1 MQRILLII
9 PIALGAGLIWAFAT
23 GQDATLARWAG
34 EMQREFQNAL
44 AGNLRAQR
52 AGGAGAF
59 AAFIA
64 LCFGYG
70 FFHALGPGHGKIVV
84 GSYGVARNVPVLR
97 LSVIACLSALGQAI
111 SAIVLVLAGLL
122 VLDWSRTQMV
132 DTATD
137 MMLPVSGAAIGLVGL
152 WLILRGARRAWRS
165 WRVTAGHGGH
175 NHGTEDHGSTD
186 HGHADHACCG
196 HKHGPTVE
204 EVQTA
209 SSPREALAL
218 IFSIALRPCSGAI
231 LLLVLTWYMG
241 NLAAGIMGTLAMS
254 AGTAGL
260 TILVAILSVTAREST
275 LISVG
280 DTRAARVIAPALE
293 LMAGAAILVLGAQM
307 IG

>member
-1 MQRILLII
+1 MGRGDAARFPERARGQSAR
-9 PIALGAGLIWAFAT
+9 AT
-23 GQDATLARWAG
+23 GRGT
-34 EMQREFQNAL
+34 
-44 AGNLRAQR
+44 
-52 AGGAGAF
+52 GAF

-84 GSYGVARNVPVLR
+84 GSYGVARKVPILR
-97 LSVIACLSALGQAI
+97 LSVIASLSALGQAI

-165 WRVTAGHGGH
+165 WRVSADQRSGDHADGKHGLAHAYAHGLGHRPGH
-175 NHGTEDHGSTD
+175 NHTHD
-186 HGHADHACCG
+186 ACCG
-196 HKHGPTVE
+196 HKHGPTIE

-254 AGTAGL
+254 A
-260 TILVAILSVTAREST
+260 
-275 LISVG
+275 
-280 DTRAARVIAPALE
+280 
-293 LMAGAAILVLGAQM
+293 
-307 IG
+307 